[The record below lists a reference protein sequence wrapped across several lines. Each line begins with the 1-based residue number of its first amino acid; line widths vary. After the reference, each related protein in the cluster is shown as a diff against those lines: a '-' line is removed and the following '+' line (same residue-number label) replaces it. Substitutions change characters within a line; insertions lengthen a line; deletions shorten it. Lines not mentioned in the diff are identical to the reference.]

1 MDGHRRITARVD
13 SRDLEFAQKFTGKGV
28 SETAR
33 IALQLQAQEQIQRRG
48 AAKITRLKGD
58 K

>member
-1 MDGHRRITARVD
+1 MDGHRRITVRVD

-28 SETAR
+28 SETVR
-33 IALQLQAQEQIQRRG
+33 IALRLQAQEQIQRRR
-48 AAKITRLKGD
+48 AANVARVKGD

>member
-1 MDGHRRITARVD
+1 MDGHRRITVRVD

-28 SETAR
+28 SETVR
-33 IALQLQAQEQIQRRG
+33 IALRLQAEELVQRHRAANVTRG
-48 AAKITRLKGD
+48 KGD